1 MKWLGT
7 GLLLFLLF
15 LLAGCGA
22 MHGGDAGDDPA
33 AVADLRSDLRG
44 DITEPA
50 AVLAY
55 YAKLRKLGGIELLR
69 EQDTARRA
77 LMRSRTDGNRMRY
90 ALALAVPGAP
100 AADET
105 RALETLEPLT
115 RNAASPLHGLA
126 LLMTASLQEQRRLDV
141 QAQGLQQKLEAMLE
155 LERNMSGRDGGVQ
168 RKR

>member
-1 MKWLGT
+1 MKRLGT
-7 GLLLFLLF
+7 GLMLL

-22 MHGGDAGDDPA
+22 LRGGGTVDDPA
-33 AVADLRSDLRG
+33 AVADLRSET
-44 DITEPA
+44 TEPA

-55 YAKLRKLGGIELLR
+55 YVKLRKLGSTELLR

-77 LMRSRTDGNRMRY
+77 LLRSRSDGNRMRY

-100 AADET
+100 AADEN
-105 RALETLEPLT
+105 RALEALEPLT

-126 LLMTASLQEQRRLDV
+126 LLLTNSLQEQRRLDA
-141 QAQGLQQKLEAMLE
+141 QAQGLQQKLDAMLE
-155 LERNMSGRDGGVQ
+155 LERNMTGRDGGVP